1 MRDGYAHWLDADDYR
16 LIMLTKVELTTSS
29 ASLDRSPKKNWVEN
43 AGNLPP
49 YIRKLARAIEKDGHS
64 LSSAIAIAISRA
76 KAWAAGGD
84 DVDADT
90 RAKAAKAVA
99 QWEALKAKNKA
110 KKVVK
115 ASREDGT
122 QYLELSNVGSFNTEL
137 VRNAWYAKEATK
149 EREEPRSSKEYGATY
164 PVNTYIRELWTDFI
178 IIECQERDGV
188 EYEKVPYVV
197 AGTDVSFGEPVDVE
211 LKWQETP
218 ELSENESRLLG
229 DILVKK

>member
-49 YIRKLARAIEKDGHS
+49 YIRKLARAIEKNGHS
-64 LSSAIAIAISRA
+64 LSSAIAIAISRV

-90 RAKAAKAVA
+90 RAKAAKALA
-99 QWEALKAKNKA
+99 QWESLKAKNKA

-122 QYLELSNVGSFNTEL
+122 QFLELSNVGSFNTEL
-137 VRNAWYAKEATK
+137 VRNAWYAKEATR
-149 EREEPRSSKEYGATY
+149 EREEPRSSKEYGAVY

-197 AGTDVSFGEPVDVE
+197 SGTDVAFGEPVDVE

-218 ELSENESRLLG
+218 ELSEDESRLLG